1 MQNSNIFLENDLDNL
16 LRIVSDKFKVVF
28 EDVTVGS
35 HQLKILQIAD
45 LDTYIDRLAE
55 ESRDRIELPFWAKI
69 WPASI
74 LLSYYLTSMPAESEK
89 RDIIEL
95 GCGIGLAGLFS
106 AAMGNKV
113 ILSDNNPQALA
124 FAKINILKNNL
135 QDQASVLYAD
145 FTRDRLPQKFDHI
158 VGSEIFYRESG
169 YRGLVKFLVAHLNNK
184 PSSEVVLS
192 ADYRRQAKGFFQA
205 ARKEFHIDQKN
216 IGYKGCDEQAGDQEK
231 FLCAIYRMKP
241 RKT

>member
-1 MQNSNIFLENDLDNL
+1 MQTSRIFLENDLDNL
-16 LRIVSDKFKVVF
+16 LRIVSDKFEVVF
-28 EDVTVGS
+28 EDVTVGN

-55 ESRDRIELPFWAKI
+55 HSRDRIELPFWAKI

-74 LLSYYLTSMPAESEK
+74 LLSYYLTSLPPESEN
-89 RDIIEL
+89 RNIIEL
-95 GCGIGLAGLFS
+95 GCGIGLAGLFA

-113 ILSDNNPQALA
+113 VLSDNNPEALA

-135 QDQASVLYAD
+135 QDQARVECAD
-145 FTRDRLPQKFDHI
+145 FTKDRLPEKFDYI

-169 YRGLVKFLVAHLNNK
+169 YRGLVKFLLAHLNNK

-216 IGYKGCDEQAGDQEK
+216 IGYKDSNDLAENPEK